1 MPLATSGQQ
10 GIPSLAMPSTPESKG
25 FQTAAEIAEFLS
37 VTPRTVYQWAEE
49 GRIPTAFRNGRT
61 VRFSLDAVMAS
72 LSVNYAGQGRN
83 FELVV
88 LALSLVFGPAF
99 PRIPQVDLDSITMH
113 ELARIKRLCTIYAS
127 NLANLGTAEECG
139 AYAEAALETAR
150 IVGTGI

>member
-1 MPLATSGQQ
+1 
-10 GIPSLAMPSTPESKG
+10 MPSTPESKG
-25 FQTAAEIAEFLS
+25 CQTATEIAAFLN

-61 VRFSLDAVMAS
+61 VRFSLDTVMAS
-72 LSVNYAGQGRN
+72 LNVNYAGQDRN

-113 ELARIKRLCTIYAS
+113 ELGRIKRLCAIYADD
-127 NLANLGTAEECG
+127 LANFESAEECG
-139 AYAEAALETAR
+139 AYAEAVLEAAR

>member
-1 MPLATSGQQ
+1 
-10 GIPSLAMPSTPESKG
+10 MPSTPESKG
-25 FQTAAEIAEFLS
+25 CQTADEIAAFLN

-61 VRFSLDAVMAS
+61 VRFSLDAIKTS
-72 LSVNYAGQGRN
+72 LDVNCAGQGRN

-99 PRIPQVDLDSITMH
+99 PWIPQVDLNSITMG
-113 ELARIKRLCTIYAS
+113 ELAQIKRLCAIYADD
-127 NLANLGTAEECG
+127 LADLGTAEECG
-139 AYAEAALETAR
+139 AYAEAVLEAAR